1 MTFTEVLRSARLRIW
16 KMFFAKS
23 FNVFFIKT
31 MRVEL
36 FGMLQ
41 NQSRLKRNKK
51 LTNLRVSL
59 ACGQLF
65 QKEMLAGGRPCS
77 LQGSLVGAISLSFI
91 LISWI
96 SRYLIDFYWDFTGL
110 IAISIIFIAMSLFV
124 KAYFP
129 QGATGN
135 RHHKNAFT
143 EVLRNACLR
152 NSQGLV

>member
-1 MTFTEVLRSARLRIW
+1 MLENLENV
-16 KMFFAKS
+16 FAKS

-51 LTNLRVSL
+51 LTNLRVWL
-59 ACGQLF
+59 ACGQLL

-77 LQGSLVGAISLSFI
+77 LQGSLGGAISVF
-91 LISWI
+91 
-96 SRYLIDFYWDFTGL
+96 F
-110 IAISIIFIAMSLFV
+110 

-135 RHHKNAFT
+135 RHHKNALT

>member
-1 MTFTEVLRSARLRIW
+1 MGSHWNAAPCLLKLKPQNGFHRGAKKRMLKNLESD
-16 KMFFAKS
+16 FAKS

-77 LQGSLVGAISLSFI
+77 LQGSLGGAISLSFI
-91 LISWI
+91 LISLI
-96 SRYLIDFYWDFTGL
+96 S
-110 IAISIIFIAMSLFV
+110 AISLIFIGISLV
-124 KAYFP
+124 
-129 QGATGN
+129 
-135 RHHKNAFT
+135 
-143 EVLRNACLR
+143 
-152 NSQGLV
+152 

>member
-1 MTFTEVLRSARLRIW
+1 MTFTEVLRNACLRIW

-59 ACGQLF
+59 ACGQLL

-77 LQGSLVGAISLSFI
+77 LQGSLGGAISLSFI
-91 LISWI
+91 LISLI
-96 SRYLIDFYWDFTGL
+96 SCYFIDFYWDFTGL
-110 IAISIIFIAMSLFV
+110 IAISIIFIAISLILI
-124 KAYFP
+124 AISLI
-129 QGATGN
+129 
-135 RHHKNAFT
+135 
-143 EVLRNACLR
+143 VLPFHRFSKLF
-152 NSQGLV
+152 L

>member
-1 MTFTEVLRSARLRIW
+1 
-16 KMFFAKS
+16 MFFAKS

-77 LQGSLVGAISLSFI
+77 LQGSLGGAISLSFI
-91 LISWI
+91 LISLI
-96 SRYLIDFYWDFTGL
+96 SCYFINFY
-110 IAISIIFIAMSLFV
+110 
-124 KAYFP
+124 
-129 QGATGN
+129 
-135 RHHKNAFT
+135 
-143 EVLRNACLR
+143 
-152 NSQGLV
+152 

>member
-1 MTFTEVLRSARLRIW
+1 
-16 KMFFAKS
+16 MFFAKS

-77 LQGSLVGAISLSFI
+77 LQGSLGGAISLSFI
-91 LISWI
+91 LISLI
-96 SRYLIDFYWDFTGL
+96 SYYFINFYLDFTGL
-110 IAISIIFIAMSLFV
+110 I
-124 KAYFP
+124 AYFP

-135 RHHKNAFT
+135 RHHKNALT

-152 NSQGLV
+152 NSQGLVWPPKFKKFEGLDETREFLVPRVGCI

>member
-1 MTFTEVLRSARLRIW
+1 MLENLENV
-16 KMFFAKS
+16 FAES
-23 FNVFFIKT
+23 FNVLLIKT

-77 LQGSLVGAISLSFI
+77 LQGSLGGPISLSFI
-91 LISWI
+91 LISLI
-96 SRYLIDFYWDFTGL
+96 SCYFIDFYWDFTGV
-110 IAISIIFIAMSLFV
+110 IATSTFFTAISSIFIPISLI
-124 KAYFP
+124 
-129 QGATGN
+129 
-135 RHHKNAFT
+135 
-143 EVLRNACLR
+143 VLLFH
-152 NSQGLV
+152 